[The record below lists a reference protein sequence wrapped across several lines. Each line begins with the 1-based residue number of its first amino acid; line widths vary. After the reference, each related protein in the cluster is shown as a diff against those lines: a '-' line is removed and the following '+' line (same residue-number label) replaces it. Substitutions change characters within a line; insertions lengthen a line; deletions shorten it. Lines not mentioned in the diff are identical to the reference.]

1 MDVLA
6 DTNILV
12 RGVHRKEAGHREA
25 LQALRALRDR
35 GDRICIVPQNL
46 YEFWVVATRPI
57 QSNGLA
63 LTPAQAGRMTYRVE
77 EVCSLL
83 RDTPAIYDEWRRLVA
98 LYAVS
103 GKNSHDARLVA
114 AMKIHSIT
122 HILTFNSP
130 DFARYPEITVIEPS
144 TFSVSR

>member
-12 RGVHRKEAGHREA
+12 RGVHRKGRKHGAA

-46 YEFWVVATRPI
+46 YEFWAVATRPI
-57 QSNGLA
+57 ENNGLA
-63 LTPAQAGRMTYRVE
+63 LTPAQAGRITSRIE
-77 EVCSLL
+77 EVFALF

-103 GKNSHDARLVA
+103 GKNAHD
-114 AMKIHSIT
+114 
-122 HILTFNSP
+122 
-130 DFARYPEITVIEPS
+130 
-144 TFSVSR
+144 